1 MVICMQCLH
10 CNVKVMFYL
19 KINTAN
25 NQLLWYLCFATC
37 FTFYTANVQCLKITL
52 FCQILCFSNFC
63 FMRIPLDQLIIPFCL
78 VCDFGLFRYGY
89 LKCSILNKV
98 TVGASY
104 CDHSQLL
111 FLMKIKPTLKYS
123 RTVFF
128 NLFIIA
134 EPKMTKINFAEPKS
148 PSKKTLRNPNFS
160 KVTNR
165 N

>member
-25 NQLLWYLCFATC
+25 NQLIVISMLSNL
-37 FTFYTANVQCLKITL
+37 FYTANVQCLKITL

-111 FLMKIKPTLKYS
+111 FLMRIKSALDIPVELS
-123 RTVFF
+123 LCDHFG
-128 NLFIIA
+128 
-134 EPKMTKINFAEPKS
+134 TKN
-148 PSKKTLRNPNFS
+148 N
-160 KVTNR
+160 
-165 N
+165 